1 LLLNAPVAIIN
12 DVISVF
18 SPEANMKEAGFIILT
33 PLKTLHTPGKAEVRD
48 INIQYSTISS
58 RKFII

>member
-1 LLLNAPVAIIN
+1 MRIYGCTSMRRGGQLLLNAPVAIIN

-33 PLKTLHTPGKAEVRD
+33 PLKTLHTPGKAEV
-48 INIQYSTISS
+48 
-58 RKFII
+58 